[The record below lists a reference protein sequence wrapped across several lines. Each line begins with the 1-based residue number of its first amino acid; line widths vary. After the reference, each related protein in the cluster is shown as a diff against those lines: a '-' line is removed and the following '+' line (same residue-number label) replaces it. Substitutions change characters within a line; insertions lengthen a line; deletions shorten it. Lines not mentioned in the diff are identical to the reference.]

1 MSIKIIFYNFF
12 NIGDTYFAQP
22 FVKNIIDNNGDK
34 FEYYILSKFNFY
46 IYTSILPDIKI
57 IQFDILNDLNI
68 NLSYNDLNAYD
79 YFFFKEQ
86 NILFINTWIGNY
98 IYIHCH
104 RKDHF
109 VTYYR
114 ENIIECDLVTYIK
127 SYQIMLNIILEKENI
142 KINYNNDPLISIP
155 VFPPNLDIEDF
166 LNFKKNNSDKK
177 IVFINNYYP
186 CSGQKISIH
195 NVEDRICLIDYFI
208 KKNYIVLL
216 SEYENDLQV
225 YKIENNITNLYFT
238 NVLFKIDINY
248 SCYNIYFCAKVA
260 HNCDVALYFDT
271 GRNFTYINQEF
282 IDEYKNNINRN
293 TKIHFGID
301 DKFFKPLS
309 NQIYFPD
316 GYVKFIQAENCDSIT
331 KKLETCD
338 YFKV

>member
-1 MSIKIIFYNFF
+1 MINKIKIIFYNFF
-12 NIGDTYFAQP
+12 SIGDTHFAQP

-34 FEYYILSKFNFY
+34 FEYCILSNFNFY

-57 IQFDILNDLNI
+57 IQNDILKDLNV
-68 NLSYNDLNAYD
+68 NLSSENLKWYD
-79 YFFFKEQ
+79 YYFFKEQ

-98 IYIHCH
+98 LYILSS
-104 RKDHF
+104 RKDYF
-109 VTYYR
+109 LTYYK
-114 ENIIECDLVTYIK
+114 ESVIECDPVSYIK

-166 LNFKKNNSDKK
+166 LNFKKNNSNKK

-309 NQIYFPD
+309 NKIYFPD
-316 GYVKFIQAENCDSIT
+316 GYVKFIQAENCHSII

-338 YFKV
+338 YF